1 MKPTSRRQL
10 LSTTLLAS
18 GGVLAAG
25 PAVALSVE
33 PLTGALE
40 ESYLSACGGDP
51 NHRGFV
57 DEVMALL
64 EENGV
69 AGDRET
75 VEQVLSATTCPFCRC
90 SLDRTAATATPRF

>member
-1 MKPTSRRQL
+1 MNPTSRRRL

-18 GGVLAAG
+18 GTAVAAG
-25 PAVALSVE
+25 PALALSIE
-33 PLTGALE
+33 PLDGPLE

-51 NHRGFV
+51 NHQGFV

-69 AGDRET
+69 AGDRAT
-75 VEQVLSATTCPFCRC
+75 VEQILSATTCPYCRC
-90 SLDRTAATATPRF
+90 SLDQTADNAAPRF